1 MLAKCSK
8 SIADGRAAIGEAGTI
23 ERRVLED
30 LAMDVILRD
39 DRVLRSAKSGKR
51 QGNDVAPPTATGL
64 VG

>member
-1 MLAKCSK
+1 M

-30 LAMDVILRD
+30 LTMGVILPA

-51 QGNDVAPPTATGL
+51 QGNDVAPPRAAGL